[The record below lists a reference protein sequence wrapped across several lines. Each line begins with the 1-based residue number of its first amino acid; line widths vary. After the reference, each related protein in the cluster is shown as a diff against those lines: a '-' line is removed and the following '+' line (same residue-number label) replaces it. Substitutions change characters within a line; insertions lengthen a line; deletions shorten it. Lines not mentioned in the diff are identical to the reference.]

1 MVRSPSR
8 SRFRPF
14 LILALIVLT
23 VIYLTTGSRSTQT
36 SEFYTRT
43 VAAMDARQKSL
54 REGMH
59 GALDPAAK
67 AQAAAEAKVR
77 EGDGEI
83 VLPKV
88 KDHGDGKGEQL
99 SKEKPKQK
107 VLTDDEDEEEEK
119 ASTVKKAKSKAK
131 EVADEV
137 TGNKKKGKKVD
148 ADEGNGRDTDGVHGP
163 KNKSQSTAGK
173 KKVQGK
179 AGADDGVAKVGNTEK
194 HLKEKTKGKEEVG
207 DHEAEVA
214 LDGILKKSP
223 IIIFSKTFCPYSM
236 KAKRILLQGYKIV
249 PAPYVEELDEHAMG
263 DRLQNALMKMTGR
276 RTVPNILINGKSIGG
291 GDDIQ
296 EMDEENT
303 LAKKILSLGGKR
315 MVEVKKL
322 QRKDDN

>member
-54 REGMH
+54 REGLN
-59 GALDPAAK
+59 GALDPAAQ

-77 EGDGEI
+77 DSNGEV

-88 KDHGDGKGEQL
+88 KDHGDGKGEQV

-107 VLTDDEDEEEEK
+107 VLADDEDEEED
-119 ASTVKKAKSKAK
+119 ASTLKKAKSKAK

-137 TGNKKKGKKVD
+137 VGKKKGKKVD
-148 ADEGNGRDTDGVHGP
+148 DDADAVHGP
-163 KNKSQSTAGK
+163 KDPKEKGTTKAGK

-179 AGADDGVAKVGNTEK
+179 PNADDGVAKVGNTEK
-194 HLKEKTKGKEEVG
+194 HLKQKGKPKEEVG

-263 DRLQNALMKMTGR
+263 DRLQNALNKMTGR

-296 EMDEENT
+296 EMDEADT

-315 MVEVKKL
+315 IMEVKKL
-322 QRKDDN
+322 QRKDDSSN